1 MLSIKT
7 GDIKTRVQALQDDM
21 NKLNGYFNEL
31 IVEFGES
38 KDDYTVDSFFKVL
51 VDFYDIFM
59 NELTTLEKKKK
70 DAEEL
75 RKRMENQEKM
85 TRSIHAHAMD
95 SFQNKTKGLNSEEVV
110 NKIKQKAVRE
120 SRMRQSLAPTLNVGV
135 ASRPSFWLSRQFRFS
150 GNKNQLFRE
159 RDSNLGVDTEYL
171 NSFDDRR
178 ESFDSYISDVASMDT
193 EELEE
198 SEGDEGM
205 NILSHRK

>member
-1 MLSIKT
+1 M
-7 GDIKTRVQALQDDM
+7 
-21 NKLNGYFNEL
+21 
-31 IVEFGES
+31 
-38 KDDYTVDSFFKVL
+38 
-51 VDFYDIFM
+51 
-59 NELTTLEKKKK
+59 
-70 DAEEL
+70 
-75 RKRMENQEKM
+75 
-85 TRSIHAHAMD
+85 
-95 SFQNKTKGLNSEEVV
+95 

-135 ASRPSFWLSRQFRFS
+135 ASRPSFGLSRQFRFS